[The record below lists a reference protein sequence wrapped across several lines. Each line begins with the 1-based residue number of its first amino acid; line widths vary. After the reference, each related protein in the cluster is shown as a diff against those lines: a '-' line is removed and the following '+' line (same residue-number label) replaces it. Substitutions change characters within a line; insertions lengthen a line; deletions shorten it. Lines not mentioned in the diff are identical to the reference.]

1 MRVEVSAEYGR
12 PMRTIDARRRRLAI
26 ARAATRLELGLGALA
41 IPLVLFV
48 LVAAPRYH
56 GLPGSPPPNGVI
68 EMIGVVGVVIGF
80 VWMLRMRLADPEAG
94 APPWRYRSDA
104 DRQ

>member
-1 MRVEVSAEYGR
+1 
-12 PMRTIDARRRRLAI
+12 
-26 ARAATRLELGLGALA
+26 
-41 IPLVLFV
+41 
-48 LVAAPRYH
+48 
-56 GLPGSPPPNGVI
+56 VI
-68 EMIGVVGVVIGF
+68 EMIGVVGVVVGF